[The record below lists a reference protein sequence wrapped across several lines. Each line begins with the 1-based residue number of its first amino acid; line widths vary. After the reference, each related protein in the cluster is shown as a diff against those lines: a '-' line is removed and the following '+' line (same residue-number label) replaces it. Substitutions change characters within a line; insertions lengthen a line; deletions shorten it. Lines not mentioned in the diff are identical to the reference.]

1 MRVFNE
7 LPLVCNSAIRHYK
20 LLHGIIL
27 IIPCFYPRPHTF
39 MVPGL
44 ESRGLTFC
52 VLLVIED
59 DLAANRLASL
69 LVATCT
75 VVRFRNETAA
85 QKWLTDNQKVDLII
99 ADRNR
104 GAALI
109 IAVRN
114 KAEYRLVP
122 FLVTCRFGET
132 HSLSVNLRAGV
143 TDILIINEE
152 NHKLRS
158 KISYYLALNGQIQLF
173 QTESEQPVGRQF
185 KTPWWK
191 RFIDIIISLTVL
203 LLISPILFVV
213 ALLIKLDS
221 KGPIIYRSKRA
232 GANFH
237 VFDMYK
243 FRTMKVAADQM
254 INQMADHNIYAQTP
268 AQPEPNGHQIKL
280 CSTCHEQGVSCQRLL
295 FDHNKPICEIVYLQ
309 ESGKSAKFMKFRN
322 DPRITRL
329 GTFLRNS
336 SIDELPQMI
345 NILVGDMSLVGNRP
359 LPLYEAEKLTSD
371 EFARRFSGPAG
382 LTGLWQVKKRAKG
395 QGPMSD
401 RERTLLDIEYA
412 NSFSFK
418 TDVQIMWQTFFSLWQ
433 KENV

>member
-1 MRVFNE
+1 M
-7 LPLVCNSAIRHYK
+7 
-20 LLHGIIL
+20 
-27 IIPCFYPRPHTF
+27 T
-39 MVPGL
+39 PGL
-44 ESRGLTFC
+44 DSRGLTFC
-52 VLLVIED
+52 VLLVIDD
-59 DLAANRLASL
+59 DLTANRLASL
-69 LVATCT
+69 VVATCT
-75 VVRFRNETAA
+75 VVRFRDQTDA

-99 ADRNR
+99 ADKLQ

-109 IAVRN
+109 TAVRS
-114 KAEYRLVP
+114 KVDYHLVP
-122 FLVTCRFGET
+122 FLITCRFGET
-132 HSLSVNLRAGV
+132 HSLSTTLRAGV
-143 TDILIINEE
+143 TDILVINEE

-158 KISYYLALNGQIQLF
+158 KISYYLALNGQIRVF
-173 QTESEQPVGRQF
+173 QTESAPPTGRQF
-185 KTPWWK
+185 NTPWWK
-191 RFIDIIISLTVL
+191 RLIDISVSFVVL
-203 LLISPILFVV
+203 LLISPILLVV

-221 KGPIIYRSKRA
+221 KGPVIYRSKRA

-243 FRTMKVAADQM
+243 FRTMKVAADQL
-254 INQMADHNIYAQTP
+254 INQMSNQNIYAQS
-268 AQPEPNGHQIKL
+268 AEESEPVTGQTTL
-280 CSTCHEQGVSCQRLL
+280 CSDCRQQGVSCQRLL
-295 FDHNKPICEIVYLQ
+295 FDHHRPVCETIYLQ
-309 ESGKSAKFMKFRN
+309 ESSKSAKFMKFRN

-336 SIDELPQMI
+336 SIDELPQMV

-418 TDVQIMWQTFFSLWQ
+418 TDVHIMWQTFFSLWQ